1 MHTAHF
7 FWGGGWTL
15 GQRLFRIFCVHAY
28 HNSKPRENIVCFL
41 GIKKVAGS
49 LISVFRQILS
59 FQNTFSFCGNGMKED
74 IIVPDRFICLQI
86 NSAANIY
93 VFSGGECVLSF
104 FGVANPDH
112 FALLGSKSCSD

>member
-1 MHTAHF
+1 M
-7 FWGGGWTL
+7 
-15 GQRLFRIFCVHAY
+15 LFGY
-28 HNSKPRENIVCFL
+28 Q
-41 GIKKVAGS
+41 KVAGS

-59 FQNTFSFCGNGMKED
+59 FQDTFSFCGNGMKED

-104 FGVANPDH
+104 FSVANPDH
-112 FALLGSKSCSD
+112 VALLGSKSCSDKKKKTGLRIRTRSLLSHSNINPEYEYGQESRC